1 MLHLLKLIVTSP
13 RVCNLCHFICFTTR
27 WCHCS
32 TLQQPQLPEASS
44 LGHWNMTG
52 QSIAGINQEGP
63 APSLLAVDGLA
74 SGPPG
79 ETGFF
84 TDDTVSILT
93 STHQLAQTLLSRTL
107 ALKNG
112 ENPAASA
119 EGKAGSSCDEDGS
132 NNAARRKREF
142 IDEEKKDESYWD
154 KRRKNNEAAK
164 RSREK
169 RRANDKVLEQR
180 VLGLLEENTR
190 LRAELLALKF
200 RFGLV
205 KDTSELSVL
214 APSSHLCCH
223 RTPNATHYYHADPH
237 TPHYNPVYGAQT
249 VRTLSGQGMS
259 EDHNLPAICSP
270 SASGPLCKR
279 NRPSPRHPA
288 LEQQQQQELEHN
300 PNTWSPESHEGHYAN
315 RQEPSEGLKSL
326 PHKLRFKSPVS
337 CSDGGDTSPTSY
349 ASVLA
354 ALGPNVQ
361 LRCHQQAG
369 WDTQTDVQP
378 PWSHEEAGSGLGLQH
393 QSPHTVRSNPPAA
406 QNPRDGSCLAEDV
419 NLRSEISTLSQEV
432 AQLKKLL
439 SQQLLCKTP

>member
-1 MLHLLKLIVTSP
+1 MSFYL
-13 RVCNLCHFICFTTR
+13 FIFTTR

-74 SGPPG
+74 CAPPG

-84 TDDTVSILT
+84 TDDTASILT

-107 ALKNG
+107 ALKNR
-112 ENPAASA
+112 ENPATSV

-132 NNAARRKREF
+132 NAARRKREF

-223 RTPNATHYYHADPH
+223 GTPSATHYYHADTH
-237 TPHYNPVYGAQT
+237 TPHYNPVYGAQA
-249 VRTLSGQGMS
+249 VRTLP
-259 EDHNLPAICSP
+259 EDPNLPAICSP
-270 SASGPLCKR
+270 NPSGPLCKR
-279 NRPSPRHPA
+279 NRPSPRPLA
-288 LEQQQQQELEHN
+288 LEQQQQQQEQEHN
-300 PNTWSPESHEGHYAN
+300 PNMWSPEAHEGHYAN
-315 RQEPSEGLKSL
+315 RQESSDGLKSL
-326 PHKLRFKSPVS
+326 PHKLRFKSPVG
-337 CSDGGDTSPTSY
+337 CSDGGDSSPTSY
-349 ASVLA
+349 GSVLA
-354 ALGPNVQ
+354 AVGPNVQ
-361 LRCHQQAG
+361 VRCQQQAG
-369 WDTQTDVQP
+369 WDAQTDVQP
-378 PWSHEEAGSGLGLQH
+378 PWSHVEAGSGLGLQH
-393 QSPHTVRSNPPAA
+393 QSPNPARSNPPAA
-406 QNPRDGSCLAEDV
+406 QNLREGSCLADDV
-419 NLRSEISTLSQEV
+419 NLRSQISTLSQEV

-439 SQQLLCKTP
+439 SQQLLSKTP